1 MTRQSLRAALRTAT
15 EYLADSGVPS
25 PAADAELL
33 AAHVLN
39 TTRTRLG
46 LTPFLSEEQSV
57 QFSAFVARR
66 AKREPLQYITGIA
79 SMGEID
85 VAVGPGV
92 FIPRPETELLLGWVL
107 SYMQAHGLHTP
118 RVVDLCS
125 GSGAL
130 AFAIAHARP
139 DAEVHAVERNPA
151 ALKWLEHNHV
161 RRVRA
166 GDPAVA
172 IHAADVTEPQLL
184 QDLSGTVDVIVANP
198 PYVPLAAPVTA
209 EVAEFE
215 PADAV
220 FSGVDGL
227 GVIRPMVSVIARLL
241 RQSGAA
247 AIEHDD
253 SNGAEVCG
261 LLAASGSFTDVTQHA
276 DLAEKP
282 RYVTAVRA

>member
-1 MTRQSLRAALRTAT
+1 MRAALRTAT

-261 LLAASGSFTDVTQHA
+261 LLTASGSFTDVTQHA
-276 DLAEKP
+276 DLADKP